1 MDRLSVSTSA
11 TIVFLSLIGVLFGQ
25 RTCTTTQVSYQ
36 TTSSV
41 GYYSE
46 PYSQN
51 YGCGF
56 WDWSRCSRTRYRS
69 RTRAVYR
76 QTAVYRTVCCSGY
89 TGSRCEAVCPFGCA
103 NGGTCTRPRVCSCR
117 SGWTGATCSQPV
129 CNPSCENGG
138 TCTSPN
144 TCTCQNGW
152 SGDSCNN
159 AVCPSGC
166 ANGGTCTR
174 PRVCSCQSGWTGA
187 TCSQPVCT
195 PSCEN
200 GGTCTSPNTCTCQN
214 GWSGD
219 SCNNDINECAV
230 DNGGCHHTCHNT
242 AGSFEC
248 RCNSGYSLA
257 SDGRTCNEPPAVPRN
272 IVVSNVGK
280 RTATVSWVPPPNT
293 FPNQLTAVSAYRI
306 CASQNQFQE
315 GNRVVTAGQQSRM
328 YEFTNL
334 EEYTAYFFHVA
345 AFNSFGEGASNDPIE
360 ATTLEAAPS
369 AAPLAVQAF
378 PNSSYNITILWSPP
392 PEIDRNGVIIYYEIQ
407 LTETE
412 NGTEFQ
418 WTSPELTTTR
428 GSLHPHFHYEFR
440 VAAHTS
446 IGTGPFSAVETVQT
460 LPAAPT
466 AAPTQLRVSNFDSS
480 TIALVWEPPPFTDRN
495 GDIVRYHIRVTEQE
509 TQTIFEY
516 SSTSQ
521 HYTLTSLHPY
531 YNYVISIAAETVGVG
546 PFTTG
551 LLQPTM
557 ESVPS
562 SAPGNF
568 SMAVVNST
576 SILLSWSEL
585 PLPER
590 NGVVQG
596 YTICLTNVRNGRDT
610 DYSAVSGPYSI
621 VNLHPDFTYRAEV
634 AAVTVVGAGPFS
646 SQIEVRLPEA
656 APSGPPTHFSVDELS
671 PRSITLKW
679 GYPLEED
686 RNGVISGFRV
696 RFISNN
702 FTDLEV
708 ENATITIEEVKPF
721 TLYYAEVAA
730 FTMVGIG
737 PYTVRIR
744 VLTPEDVPSPV
755 STTMLEAIQGSPTQ
769 LTVQWRPP
777 EEPNG
782 ELLAYSVC
790 CRESTQQPLCDCDSA
805 ISVSSTSCPCG
816 DLEQDTSY
824 HLQAMFPVGLP
835 HVKVIGGF
843 SPYTNYTCFMT
854 ANTSAGE
861 SSPGIPHSSTT
872 DESTPA
878 DEPQD
883 IMVNSLN
890 STAILIQWSPP
901 HIPNGII
908 LFYTIYINDSIT
920 FNIIAAYQ
928 NSFMF
933 GWLSPYQL
941 LNVRLSASTK
951 VGEGPLTESQS
962 VTTDESGTDKV
973 YFDFSTI
980 VIIFTSLTNLMPL
993 QVSCM
998 SHKKSM
1004 P

>member
-1 MDRLSVSTSA
+1 MFVY
-11 TIVFLSLIGVLFGQ
+11 
-25 RTCTTTQVSYQ
+25 TT
-36 TTSSV
+36 
-41 GYYSE
+41 
-46 PYSQN
+46 
-51 YGCGF
+51 
-56 WDWSRCSRTRYRS
+56 
-69 RTRAVYR
+69 
-76 QTAVYRTVCCSGY
+76 
-89 TGSRCEAVCPFGCA
+89 
-103 NGGTCTRPRVCSCR
+103 
-117 SGWTGATCSQPV
+117 
-129 CNPSCENGG
+129 
-138 TCTSPN
+138 
-144 TCTCQNGW
+144 
-152 SGDSCNN
+152 
-159 AVCPSGC
+159 
-166 ANGGTCTR
+166 
-174 PRVCSCQSGWTGA
+174 
-187 TCSQPVCT
+187 
-195 PSCEN
+195 
-200 GGTCTSPNTCTCQN
+200 
-214 GWSGD
+214 
-219 SCNNDINECAV
+219 
-230 DNGGCHHTCHNT
+230 
-242 AGSFEC
+242 
-248 RCNSGYSLA
+248 
-257 SDGRTCNEPPAVPRN
+257 
-272 IVVSNVGK
+272 
-280 RTATVSWVPPPNT
+280 
-293 FPNQLTAVSAYRI
+293 
-306 CASQNQFQE
+306 
-315 GNRVVTAGQQSRM
+315 
-328 YEFTNL
+328 
-334 EEYTAYFFHVA
+334 
-345 AFNSFGEGASNDPIE
+345 
-360 ATTLEAAPS
+360 
-369 AAPLAVQAF
+369 
-378 PNSSYNITILWSPP
+378 
-392 PEIDRNGVIIYYEIQ
+392 
-407 LTETE
+407 
-412 NGTEFQ
+412 
-418 WTSPELTTTR
+418 
-428 GSLHPHFHYEFR
+428 
-440 VAAHTS
+440 
-446 IGTGPFSAVETVQT
+446 
-460 LPAAPT
+460 
-466 AAPTQLRVSNFDSS
+466 
-480 TIALVWEPPPFTDRN
+480 
-495 GDIVRYHIRVTEQE
+495 
-509 TQTIFEY
+509 
-516 SSTSQ
+516 
-521 HYTLTSLHPY
+521 
-531 YNYVISIAAETVGVG
+531 
-546 PFTTG
+546 
-551 LLQPTM
+551 
-557 ESVPS
+557 VPS

-962 VTTDESGTDKV
+962 VTTDESVPGAVDNLEV
-973 YFDFSTI
+973 LVLNDRPS
-980 VIIFTSLTNLMPL
+980 TSLGPPL
-993 QVSCM
+993 SPM
-998 SHKKSM
+998 EY
-1004 P
+1004 

>member
-1 MDRLSVSTSA
+1 M
-11 TIVFLSLIGVLFGQ
+11 TI
-25 RTCTTTQVSYQ
+25 
-36 TTSSV
+36 
-41 GYYSE
+41 
-46 PYSQN
+46 
-51 YGCGF
+51 
-56 WDWSRCSRTRYRS
+56 
-69 RTRAVYR
+69 
-76 QTAVYRTVCCSGY
+76 
-89 TGSRCEAVCPFGCA
+89 A
-103 NGGTCTRPRVCSCR
+103 NTIF
-117 SGWTGATCSQPV
+117 A
-129 CNPSCENGG
+129 
-138 TCTSPN
+138 
-144 TCTCQNGW
+144 
-152 SGDSCNN
+152 
-159 AVCPSGC
+159 A
-166 ANGGTCTR
+166 
-174 PRVCSCQSGWTGA
+174 
-187 TCSQPVCT
+187 VCT

-219 SCNNDINECAV
+219 SCTNDINECAV
-230 DNGGCHHTCHNT
+230 DNGGCHHICHNT

-306 CASQNQFQE
+306 SASQNQFQE

-328 YEFTNL
+328 HEFTNL
-334 EEYTAYFFHVA
+334 EEHTTYSFRVT

-360 ATTLEAAPS
+360 ATTLEAVPS

-378 PNSSYNITILWSPP
+378 SNSSYNITILWSPP

-412 NGTEFQ
+412 TGTEFQ

-440 VAAHTS
+440 VAARTS
-446 IGTGPFSAVETVQT
+446 IGTGPSSAVETVQT

-480 TIALVWEPPPFTDRN
+480 TIELVWEPPPFTDRN
-495 GDIVRYHIRVTEQE
+495 GDIVRYHLRVTEQE

-521 HYTLTSLHPY
+521 RYTLTSLHPY

-546 PFTTG
+546 PFTSG
-551 LLQPTM
+551 LLQETM

-576 SILLSWSEL
+576 SILLYWSEL
-585 PLPER
+585 PPPER

-596 YTICLTNVRNGRDT
+596 YTIRLTNVRNGRDT
-610 DYSAVSGPYSI
+610 DYSAVSEPYII
-621 VNLHPDFTYRAEV
+621 VNLHPDFTYRAKV

-656 APSGPPTHFSVDELS
+656 APSRPPVHFSVDELS
-671 PRSITLKW
+671 PRAITLKW
-679 GYPLEED
+679 GYPLEDD

-696 RFISNN
+696 RFIESISNN

-737 PYTVRIR
+737 PYTARIR

-755 STTMLEAIQGSPTQ
+755 SMTMLEPIQGSPTQ

-782 ELLAYSVC
+782 ELLAYSVY
-790 CRESTQQPLCDCDSA
+790 CRKSTRQPLCNCDST
-805 ISVSSTSCPCG
+805 ISVNSTSCPCG

-824 HLQAMFPVGLP
+824 HRQAVLPVDVP

-883 IMVNSLN
+883 VTVNSLN
-890 STAILIQWSPP
+890 CTAILIQWNPP
-901 HIPNGII
+901 LIPNGII
-908 LFYTIYINDSIT
+908 LFYAIYINNNIT
-920 FNIIAAYQ
+920 FNISAVNQ

-933 GWLSPYQL
+933 GGLSPYQL
-941 LNVRLSASTK
+941 FNVRLSASTK

-962 VTTDESGTDKV
+962 VTTDESVPGAVDNLEVLVLNDETFHVSWDPPLSPNGVLTGYEVVVTNEMNSNEHIIWKMV
-973 YFDFSTI
+973 AANVTELNTTSGIRPYVRYSVEVMASTSVGAGDSVE
-980 VIIFTSLTNLMPL
+980 VIEYAKEGGK
-993 QVSCM
+993 Q
-998 SHKKSM
+998 H
-1004 P
+1004 

>member
-1 MDRLSVSTSA
+1 M
-11 TIVFLSLIGVLFGQ
+11 
-25 RTCTTTQVSYQ
+25 YQ
-36 TTSSV
+36 
-41 GYYSE
+41 
-46 PYSQN
+46 
-51 YGCGF
+51 
-56 WDWSRCSRTRYRS
+56 
-69 RTRAVYR
+69 
-76 QTAVYRTVCCSGY
+76 
-89 TGSRCEAVCPFGCA
+89 
-103 NGGTCTRPRVCSCR
+103 
-117 SGWTGATCSQPV
+117 
-129 CNPSCENGG
+129 
-138 TCTSPN
+138 
-144 TCTCQNGW
+144 
-152 SGDSCNN
+152 
-159 AVCPSGC
+159 
-166 ANGGTCTR
+166 
-174 PRVCSCQSGWTGA
+174 
-187 TCSQPVCT
+187 
-195 PSCEN
+195 
-200 GGTCTSPNTCTCQN
+200 
-214 GWSGD
+214 
-219 SCNNDINECAV
+219 
-230 DNGGCHHTCHNT
+230 
-242 AGSFEC
+242 
-248 RCNSGYSLA
+248 
-257 SDGRTCNEPPAVPRN
+257 
-272 IVVSNVGK
+272 
-280 RTATVSWVPPPNT
+280 
-293 FPNQLTAVSAYRI
+293 
-306 CASQNQFQE
+306 
-315 GNRVVTAGQQSRM
+315 
-328 YEFTNL
+328 FTNL

-378 PNSSYNITILWSPP
+378 PNSSYNITILWTPP
-392 PEIDRNGVIIYYEIQ
+392 PKIDRNGVIIYYEIQ

-412 NGTEFQ
+412 NGTEFE

-428 GSLHPHFHYEFR
+428 SSLHPHFHYEFR

-446 IGTGPFSAVETVQT
+446 VGTGPFSAVEIVQT

-521 HYTLTSLHPY
+521 RYTLTSLHPY
-531 YNYVISIAAETVGVG
+531 YNYIISIAAETVRVG
-546 PFTTG
+546 PFTSG
-551 LLQPTM
+551 LLQQTI

-562 SAPGNF
+562 SAPGKF
-568 SMAVVNST
+568 SVAVVNST

-596 YTICLTNVRNGRDT
+596 YTIGLTNVRNGRYT

-621 VNLHPDFTYRAEV
+621 VNLHPDFTYRTKV

-656 APSGPPTHFSVDELS
+656 APSGPPVHFSVDELS
-671 PRSITLKW
+671 PRSVTLKW

-686 RNGVISGFRV
+686 RNGVISGFRI
-696 RFISNN
+696 RFIESISNN

-737 PYTVRIR
+737 PYTARIR

-755 STTMLEAIQGSPTQ
+755 SMTMLEAIQGSPTQ

-782 ELLAYSVC
+782 ELLAYSVY
-790 CRESTQQPLCDCDSA
+790 CRESTQQPLCDCDSS
-805 ISVSSTSCPCG
+805 ISVNSTSCPCG

-824 HLQAMFPVGLP
+824 YLQAVFPVGVP

-883 IMVNSLN
+883 VMVNSLN

-908 LFYTIYINDSIT
+908 LFYTIYIDNNIT
-920 FNIIAAYQ
+920 FNISAANQ

-962 VTTDESGTDKV
+962 VTADESGCAPSHPGPHKPTLCK
-973 YFDFSTI
+973 
-980 VIIFTSLTNLMPL
+980 SL
-993 QVSCM
+993 
-998 SHKKSM
+998 
-1004 P
+1004 

>member
-89 TGSRCEAVCPFGCA
+89 TGSRCEAVCSPSCR
-103 NGGTCTRPRVCSCR
+103 NGGTCSSPNSCSCQ
-117 SGWTGATCSQPV
+117 SGWTGSI
-129 CNPSCENGG
+129 
-138 TCTSPN
+138 CTLP
-144 TCTCQNGW
+144 
-152 SGDSCNN
+152 
-159 AVCPSGC
+159 VCPSGC

-187 TCSQPVCT
+187 TCSQH
-195 PSCEN
+195 
-200 GGTCTSPNTCTCQN
+200 
-214 GWSGD
+214 
-219 SCNNDINECAV
+219 INECAV

-962 VTTDESGTDKV
+962 VTTDESVPGAVDNLEV
-973 YFDFSTI
+973 LVLNDRPS
-980 VIIFTSLTNLMPL
+980 TSLGPPL
-993 QVSCM
+993 SPM
-998 SHKKSM
+998 EY
-1004 P
+1004 